1 MGYQVLG
8 GDRVAV
14 TKPTAG
20 RASAPLKVDRDT
32 DELITDGAHFLGMTK
47 KDLVG
52 EAVRAYLASRREE
65 MRQAML
71 DKLRR
76 LDGSAASSVSLL
88 TDIPAEDIE
97 RLGGINEDT

>member
-1 MGYQVLG
+1 M
-8 GDRVAV
+8 AV

-20 RASAPLKVDRDT
+20 RVSAPLKVDPDT

-71 DKLRR
+71 DKLRK
-76 LDGSAASSVSLL
+76 LDGSATSSVALL

-97 RLGGINEDT
+97 RLGGISEDT